1 MSRLWRDQIQVFL
14 APERVDLVRTSKG
27 IKPTQTAKT
36 TAFCEFAHGA
46 AAWQPALQQLEKN
59 LINVARTD
67 LTITLSNHFV
77 RYVTLPPQAE
87 IATPEEVKSYAQF
100 RMRDIYAERMN
111 SWALSVS
118 EWDPITGAIC
128 AAIPQALMTQLDDM
142 AARHQCKIKE
152 IEPYMTS
159 VFDRWQKLLSGTK
172 IYFAVIET
180 GRICVA
186 ILSNGIWHSIRNQR
200 ILHSTADE
208 LLAVL
213 DQEAIFFGN
222 KEAVEQVHLFAPEH
236 PELTLPMNCGWN
248 IVSIP
253 TEQIPVLAHY
263 PSVVTDHSEI
273 NQCPA

>member
-14 APERVDLVRTSKG
+14 APERVDLVRTPKG
-27 IKPTQTAKT
+27 IKPAQTAKV
-36 TAFCEFAHGA
+36 TALCQRPQGA
-46 AAWQPALQQLEKN
+46 IAWQSALQHLEKN
-59 LINVARTD
+59 LIDATGTD
-67 LTITLSNHFV
+67 LSITLSNHFV

-87 IATPEEVKSYAQF
+87 IATPEEVKSYANF

-118 EWDPITGAIC
+118 EWDPMTGAIC
-128 AAIPQALMTQLDDM
+128 AAIPQALMAQLDDM

-152 IEPYMTS
+152 IEPYMAS
-159 VFDRWQKLLSGTK
+159 VYDRWQKLLSGTK
-172 IYFAVIET
+172 IYLAVIEA

-186 ILSNGIWHSIRNQR
+186 ILSNGVWHSIRNQR
-200 ILHSTADE
+200 ILHNTAEE

-222 KEAVEQVHLFAPEH
+222 KEAMERVHLFAPEH
-236 PELTLPMNCGWN
+236 PELALPMNCGWN

-263 PSVVTDHSEI
+263 PSVVTNNSEI